1 MSMNVGT
8 YSTQFDHG
16 RGISV
21 EGLRFAVFSTRNLVF
36 YISILAMNYTLMR
49 PSPVDLLYMLAF
61 ILTLVLLSMTVKPSV
76 TARFLVI
83 SILALSWLG
92 ASALA
97 TLPHMGEEGVV
108 FELIS
113 KTFAISIGITAAFV
127 GMSWTKRHFE
137 FFMMVY
143 IVSTVVG
150 GLLGTAG
157 FVLQHE
163 LLTWDGRAKGLID
176 DPNMYGTFLLPGAM
190 FCAYF
195 YCHGKHRLLMLGAL
209 AVIMLGIL
217 LCFSRIAVVAAI
229 LCLLAYFIVHYRNQ
243 PRRIFMLLGIL
254 VVAGAIVFGIASAVS
269 GEFMAKLLDRLTFA
283 KSYDLGE
290 QGRYA
295 RYFLVIPMSLENPL
309 GLGLMQLEKIFPE
322 PIHNIWLSSFVNYGW
337 IGGFSWI
344 ALAAGTL
351 IISIW
356 NFRQFKCEI
365 SVVLLISFIGVVLGA
380 TLHEGEHWRQMWLTM
395 GLVWGLNHSQFAAQK
410 RREMQMRC
418 QQQKTA

>member
-1 MSMNVGT
+1 MSMNSGT
-8 YSTQFDHG
+8 YSDQFDNG

-21 EGLRFAVFSTRNLVF
+21 EGLRFALFSTRNIVF
-36 YISILAMNYTLMR
+36 YVSILAMNYTLMR
-49 PSPVDLLYMLAF
+49 PSPVDLLYVLAF
-61 ILTLVLLSMTVKPSV
+61 ILTLALLTMTAKPSV

-97 TLPHMGEEGVV
+97 TLPHMSEDGVI

-127 GMSWTKRHFE
+127 AMSWTKRHFE
-137 FFMMVY
+137 LFMMVY
-143 IVSTVVG
+143 IVSAAFG
-150 GLLGTAG
+150 SLLGSAG

-195 YCHGKHRLLMLGAL
+195 FCHGKHRVLMMGAL
-209 AVIMLGIL
+209 AVIMLGVL
-217 LCFSRIAVVAAI
+217 LCFSRIAVVATI
-229 LCLLAYFIVHYRNQ
+229 LCLLAYFIVHYRKQ
-243 PRRIFMLLGIL
+243 PARIFMVLGLL
-254 VVAGAIVFGIASAVS
+254 VVAGVIIFGIAGAVS
-269 GEFMAKLLDRLTFA
+269 GEFMEKLLDRLTFA

-295 RYFLVIPMSLENPL
+295 RYFAVIPMSLENPL
-309 GLGLMQLEKIFPE
+309 GLGLMQLDKIFPE

-344 ALAAGTL
+344 ALVAGTL
-351 IISIW
+351 IITIW
-356 NFRQFKCEI
+356 NFRQFQCEI
-365 SVVLLISFIGVVLGA
+365 SVVLLISFIGVVMGA

-395 GLVWGLNHSQFAAQK
+395 GLVWGLNHSHFAAQK
-410 RREMQMRC
+410 RRELQLRP
-418 QQQKTA
+418 QKQKTD